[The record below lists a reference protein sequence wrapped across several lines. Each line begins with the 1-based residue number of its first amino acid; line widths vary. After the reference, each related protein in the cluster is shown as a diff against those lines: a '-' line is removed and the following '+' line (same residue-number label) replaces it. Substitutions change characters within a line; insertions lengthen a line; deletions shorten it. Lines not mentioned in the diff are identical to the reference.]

1 MRERGVLSVLL
12 CAVLVLAAASLA
24 GCAKSG
30 GASKQIVVN
39 GSTTILP
46 IAEIAAED
54 FMKANLGT
62 KVLVSGVG
70 SSAGIESVSSGSS
83 DIGTS
88 SRDLKPEEA
97 SLHLVDTPIAYD
109 AITVIVNPKNPVRAL
124 SHQQIKEIFMGKI
137 KNWREVGGPDMEIG
151 LVNRDE
157 ASGTREAFSKA
168 VLGGEA
174 FDPTAVILP
183 GTGQVRSVVGSERGA
198 VGYISLGFVNREV
211 RAVSIDGVKPTVS
224 AVTAGTYP
232 ITRVLHF
239 FTAKTPSG
247 LTKRYIDYVLSPH
260 IQDTV
265 VRDAGFIPI
274 AARHQTSQSGGYGD

>member
-1 MRERGVLSVLL
+1 MSALLS
-12 CAVLVLAAASLA
+12 ATLVLASLSLA
-24 GCAKSG
+24 GCGRDAEG
-30 GASKQIVVN
+30 GRQIVVN

-54 FMKANLGT
+54 FMSAHPGT

-88 SRDLKPEEA
+88 SRDLKPEEK
-97 SLHLVDTPIAYD
+97 SLHLIDTPIAYD
-109 AITVIVNPKNPVRAL
+109 AIVVIVNPRNPVRSL
-124 SHQQIKEIFMGKI
+124 THQQVKDIFMGKV
-137 KNWREVGGPDMEIG
+137 KNWREVGGPDMAIG

-157 ASGTREAFSKA
+157 ASGTREAFSKV
-168 VLGGEA
+168 VLGGED

-183 GTGQVRSVVGSERGA
+183 GTGQVRSVVGSAPGA
-198 VGYISLGFVNREV
+198 VGYISLGFVDSGV
-211 RAVSIDGVKPTVS
+211 RAVAIDGVRPTVS

-239 FTAKTPSG
+239 FTAKEPTG
-247 LTKRYIDYVLSPH
+247 LVRRYIDYVLSSD

-274 AARHQTSQSGGYGD
+274 SARHKTTGGNGE